1 MIKLTQHD
9 GRVIHLAPAAIARVT
24 EAGPSS
30 QWHGIRSFIRTF
42 EGKTLEVQ
50 ETADQVAAAMAGV
63 SA

>member
-9 GRVIHLAPAAIARVT
+9 GRAIHIAPAVIAQVT
-24 EAGPSS
+24 EAGPAS

-50 ETADQVAAAMAGV
+50 ETADQVAAAMAEV
-63 SA
+63 AA